1 MVKLDDMLG
10 HNSVKTTRIYFI
22 STVVEYVK
30 VLSQMQLIL

>member
-10 HNSVKTTRIYFI
+10 HSSVKTTRIYLI
-22 STVVEYVK
+22 SAGVEHAK